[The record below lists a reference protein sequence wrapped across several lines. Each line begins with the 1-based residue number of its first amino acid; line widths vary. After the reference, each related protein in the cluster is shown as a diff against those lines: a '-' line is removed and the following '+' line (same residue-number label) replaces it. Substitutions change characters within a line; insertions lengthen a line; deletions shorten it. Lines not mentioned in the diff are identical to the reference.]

1 MANREETTLGEHLR
15 QARLGKDLGLRE
27 LAKELGI
34 TPSYLSDIE
43 SDRRVPSEEVLLAIS
58 ERLELDFDELMAR
71 AARFGEDAERYL
83 KRHPAAAAL
92 FRKIADQ
99 RLSDEELKALSSSID
114 RLGKKGKPGR

>member
-1 MANREETTLGEHLR
+1 MANSEETLGEHLR
-15 QARLGKDLGLRE
+15 QARLDKDLGLRE

-43 SDRRVPSEEVLLAIS
+43 SDRRVPSEDVLRVMS
-58 ERLELDFDELMAR
+58 ERLDLDFDELMAR

-99 RLSDEELKALSSSID
+99 RLSDDQLKQLLSSVD
-114 RLGKKGKPGR
+114 RLGKKGKRGR